1 MDRAVAGGG
10 TQVLSGTGGVGK
22 TQLAAHHARATWQ
35 ARAVDL
41 LVWVTASSRD
51 AVLSAYAEA
60 AVTVTDPDDPQ
71 NAGLDDPERAAGRFL
86 AWAQATGRRWLI
98 VLDDVSDPAHLNG
111 TDGPGDLWPPARP
124 NGRTVVTTRRRDA
137 ALPGHLIDVGL
148 FTQGEAVGYLR
159 AKLSAQG
166 RHDDPGQV
174 EELARDLGRL
184 PLALAQ
190 AVTYLLDL
198 HLDCATYR
206 VRLAD
211 RARTLPD
218 LVPEDSGLPDAHR
231 ATLAATWS
239 LSIEHADKL
248 RPTGLARP
256 MLHLA
261 ALLDPNGIPATV
273 LTSPPVL
280 AYLTEHR
287 TPDGGSDPDVSP
299 RTVGV
304 DDAADALRCLHRLSL
319 VDHTLNTPHREV
331 RVHNLVQRAT
341 REALSPAARDMAAR
355 TCADALYEAWPEVER
370 DTALGQVLRANTAA
384 LTAHAADALWQP
396 DGHPV
401 LFHTGNSLGNT
412 GLVTAA
418 RAHFQDLHTIAR
430 QKMGLDHPDT
440 LTARH
445 NLAHWRGE
453 AGDPA
458 GAATA
463 AAELLA
469 DSLRVLGPDHPDTLT
484 ARHNLAYWRGGGEA
498 GDVAGSAAAFAELLA
513 DRLRVLGPDHPDT
526 LTTRADLTFWRG
538 RAGDPAGAATATAEL
553 LVDSLRV
560 LGPDHPD
567 TLTTRH
573 NLAYWRGGAGDPAGA
588 ATAFAELL
596 ADFLRVLGPDHP
608 DTLLARH
615 NLAHWRGEA
624 GDAAGAATAF
634 AELLADS
641 LRVLGPD
648 HPATLTTRYYLAHW
662 QGQADGTSGGV
673 R

>member
-1 MDRAVAGGG
+1 MAGGG
-10 TQVLSGTGGVGK
+10 TAVLCQVLSGTGGVGK
-22 TQLAAHHARATWQ
+22 TQLAAHHARTAWQ
-35 ARAVDL
+35 AGAVDL
-41 LVWVTASSRD
+41 LVWVTATSRD

-71 NAGLDDPERAAGRFL
+71 CTGLDDPERAAVRFL
-86 AWAQATGRRWLI
+86 AWAQSTDRRWLI

-111 TDGPGDLWPPARP
+111 TDGRGDLWPPARP

-137 ALPGHLIDVGL
+137 ALPAHLIDVGL
-148 FTQGEAVGYLR
+148 FTKGEAVGYLR
-159 AKLSAQG
+159 AKLAAHG
-166 RHDDPGQV
+166 RHDDPGQI
-174 EELARDLGRL
+174 EELARNLGHL

-231 ATLAATWS
+231 ATVAATWS
-239 LSIEHADKL
+239 LSIEHADRL

-256 MLHLA
+256 MLHLV

-273 LTSPPVL
+273 LTSPPAL

-287 TPDGGSDPDVSP
+287 TPDGGTDLDVSP
-299 RTVGV
+299 RAAGV

-319 VDHTLNTPHREV
+319 VDHTPGAPHQAV

-341 REALSPAARDMAAR
+341 REALRPAARDMAAR
-355 TCADALYEAWPEVER
+355 ACADALYEAWPEVER
-370 DTALGQVLRANTAA
+370 DTVLGQALRANTAA
-384 LTAHAADALWQP
+384 LTAHASDALWEP

-401 LFHTGNSLGNT
+401 LFRTGNSLGHT

-418 RAHFQDLHTIAR
+418 RAYFQDLHTAAR
-430 QKMGLDHPDT
+430 RNLGPDHPDTLTARHYLVCWRGEAGDVAGAAAAAELLVDRLRVLGPDHPDT

-445 NLAHWRGE
+445 NVAYWRGGGAGADVAGSAAAFAELLVDRLRVLGPDHPDTLETRHNLAHWRGM
-453 AGDPA
+453 AGDAA
-458 GAATA
+458 GAATGS
-463 AAELLA
+463 AELLA
-469 DSLRVLGPDHPDTLT
+469 DSLRVLGPDHPDTLSI
-484 ARHNLAYWRGGGEA
+484 RHNVAYWQGMA
-498 GDVAGSAAAFAELLA
+498 GDA
-513 DRLRVLGPDHPDT
+513 
-526 LTTRADLTFWRG
+526 
-538 RAGDPAGAATATAEL
+538 
-553 LVDSLRV
+553 
-560 LGPDHPD
+560 
-567 TLTTRH
+567 
-573 NLAYWRGGAGDPAGA
+573 AGA
-588 ATAFAELL
+588 ATAFAELQ

-608 DTLLARH
+608 ATLLARQ
-615 NLAHWRGEA
+615 NLALWRGEA

-641 LRVLGPD
+641 LRVLGSD
-648 HPATLTTRYYLAHW
+648 HPTTLTIRYYLAQW
-662 QGQADGTSGGV
+662 RGQADGASGGV

>member
-1 MDRAVAGGG
+1 MAGGG
-10 TQVLSGTGGVGK
+10 TAVLCQVLSGTGGVGK
-22 TQLAAHHARATWQ
+22 TQLAAHHARTAWQ
-35 ARAVDL
+35 AGAVDL
-41 LVWVTASSRD
+41 LVWVTATSRE
-51 AVLSAYAEA
+51 AVLGAYSEA

-71 NAGLDDPERAAGRFL
+71 GAGLDDPERAAVRFL
-86 AWAQATGRRWLI
+86 AWAQTTDRRWLI

-111 TDGPGDLWPPARP
+111 TDGRSDLWPPARP

-148 FTQGEAVGYLR
+148 FTKDEAVDYLR
-159 AKLSAQG
+159 AKLAAQG

-174 EELARDLGRL
+174 KELARDLGYL

-231 ATLAATWS
+231 ATVAATWS
-239 LSIEHADKL
+239 LSIEHADRL

-256 MLHLA
+256 MLHLV

-273 LTSPPVL
+273 LTSPPAL

-287 TPDGGSDPDVSP
+287 TPDGDTDPDVSP
-299 RTVGV
+299 HAVGV
-304 DDAADALRCLHRLSL
+304 DDATDALRCLHRLSL
-319 VDHTLNTPHREV
+319 ADHTPNTPHQEV

-355 TCADALYEAWPEVER
+355 TCADALHEAWPEVER
-370 DTALGQVLRANTAA
+370 DTALGQALRANTAA

-396 DGHPV
+396 DAHPV
-401 LFHTGNSLGNT
+401 LFHTGNSLGQT

-418 RAHFQDLHTIAR
+418 RAYFQDLHTAAR
-430 QKMGLDHPDT
+430 Q
-440 LTARH
+440 
-445 NLAHWRGE
+445 N
-453 AGDPA
+453 
-458 GAATA
+458 
-463 AAELLA
+463 
-469 DSLRVLGPDHPDTLT
+469 LGPDHPDTLT
-484 ARHNLAYWRGGGEA
+484 ARHDLAYWRGAA
-498 GDVAGSAAAFAELLA
+498 GDAAGAATAFAELLA

-526 LTTRADLTFWRG
+526 LSTRHDLALWRG
-538 RAGDPAGAATATAEL
+538 SRAAADVA
-553 LVDSLRV
+553 
-560 LGPDHPD
+560 
-567 TLTTRH
+567 
-573 NLAYWRGGAGDPAGA
+573 WA

-596 ADFLRVLGPDHP
+596 ADQLRVLGPDHP
-608 DTLLARH
+608 ATLITRHDLAHWRGAAGDATGAATATAELLADCLRVLGPDRPATLLARH

-624 GDAAGAATAF
+624 GDVAWAATAF
-634 AELLADS
+634 AELLADE

-648 HPATLTTRYYLAHW
+648 HPNTLLARHNLARWRGEAGDAAWAATAFAELLADRLRVLGPDHPDTVITRDYLAHW
-662 QGQADGTSGGV
+662 RGQADGASGGA

>member
-1 MDRAVAGGG
+1 MAGGG
-10 TQVLSGTGGVGK
+10 TAVLCQVLSGTGGVGK
-22 TQLAAHHARATWQ
+22 TQLAAHHARTVWQ
-35 ARAVDL
+35 AGAVDL
-41 LVWVTASSRD
+41 LVWVTATSRD

-71 NAGLDDPERAAGRFL
+71 RAGLDDPERAAVRFL
-86 AWAQATGRRWLI
+86 AWAQSTDRRWLI

-111 TDGPGDLWPPARP
+111 TDGRSDLWPPARP

-148 FTQGEAVGYLR
+148 FTKSEAVGYLR
-159 AKLSAQG
+159 TKLAAQG

-174 EELARDLGRL
+174 KELARDLGHL

-206 VRLAD
+206 ARLAD
-211 RARTLPD
+211 RARRLPD

-231 ATLAATWS
+231 ATVAATWS
-239 LSIEHADKL
+239 LSIEHADRL

-273 LTSPPVL
+273 LTSPPAL

-287 TPDGGSDPDVSP
+287 TPDGDTDPGVSP
-299 RTVGV
+299 RAVGV

-319 VDHTLNTPHREV
+319 ADHTPNTPHQEV

-341 REALSPAARDMAAR
+341 REALTPAARDTAAR
-355 TCADALYEAWPEVER
+355 TCADALHEAWPEVER
-370 DTALGQVLRANTAA
+370 DTALGKALRANTAA

-396 DGHPV
+396 DAHPV
-401 LFHTGNSLGNT
+401 LFHIGNSLGHT

-418 RAHFQDLHTIAR
+418 RAYFQDLHTAAR
-430 QKMGLDHPDT
+430 QNLGPDHPDT

-445 NLAHWRGE
+445 DLAYWRGAAGDAAGAATATAELLADRLRVLGPDHPATLSTRHDLALWRGSRAAADVAWAATAFAELLADQLRVLGPDHPDTLMTRHDLAHWRGA
-453 AGDPA
+453 AGDAA
-458 GAATA
+458 GAATGT
-463 AAELLA
+463 AELLA
-469 DSLRVLGPDHPDTLT
+469 DSLRVLGPDHPITLL
-484 ARHNLAYWRGGGEA
+484 ARHNLAHWRGEA
-498 GDVAGSAAAFAELLA
+498 GDAALAATVFAELLADSLRVLGPDHPITLLARHNLARWRGEAGDAAGAATAFAELLA

-526 LTTRADLTFWRG
+526 LVTRD
-538 RAGDPAGAATATAEL
+538 
-553 LVDSLRV
+553 
-560 LGPDHPD
+560 
-567 TLTTRH
+567 
-573 NLAYWRGGAGDPAGA
+573 Y
-588 ATAFAELL
+588 
-596 ADFLRVLGPDHP
+596 
-608 DTLLARH
+608 
-615 NLAHWRGEA
+615 LAHWRG
-624 GDAAGAATAF
+624 
-634 AELLADS
+634 
-641 LRVLGPD
+641 
-648 HPATLTTRYYLAHW
+648 
-662 QGQADGTSGGV
+662 QADGASGGV

>member
-1 MDRAVAGGG
+1 MAGGG
-10 TQVLSGTGGVGK
+10 TAVLCQVLSGTGGVGK
-22 TQLAAHHARATWQ
+22 TQLAAHHARTAWQ
-35 ARAVDL
+35 AGAVDL
-41 LVWVTASSRD
+41 LVWVTATSRD

-60 AVTVTDPDDPQ
+60 AVTVSDPDDPQ
-71 NAGLDDPERAAGRFL
+71 CAGLDDPERAAVRFL
-86 AWAQATGRRWLI
+86 AWAQSTDRRWLI

-111 TDGPGDLWPPARP
+111 TGGRGDLWPPAP
-124 NGRTVVTTRRRDA
+124 ANGRTVVTTRRRDA
-137 ALPGHLIDVGL
+137 ALPGRLIDVGL
-148 FTQGEAVGYLR
+148 FTKGEAVGYLR
-159 AKLSAQG
+159 TKLAAQG

-174 EELARDLGRL
+174 EELARDLDHL

-206 VRLAD
+206 KRLAD

-231 ATLAATWS
+231 TTVAATWS
-239 LSIEHADKL
+239 LSIEHADRL

-273 LTSPPVL
+273 LTSPPAL

-287 TPDGGSDPDVSP
+287 TPDGGTDPDVSP
-299 RTVGV
+299 RAVGA
-304 DDAADALRCLHRLSL
+304 DDATDALRCLHRLSL
-319 VDHTLNTPHREV
+319 ADHTPNTPHQEV
-331 RVHNLVQRAT
+331 RVHNLVQRAA
-341 REALSPAARDMAAR
+341 REALSPAARELAAR

-370 DTALGQVLRANTAA
+370 DTALGQALRANTAA

-401 LFHTGNSLGNT
+401 LFHTGNSLGHT
-412 GLVTAA
+412 GLVTGA
-418 RAHFQDLHTIAR
+418 RAYFQDLHTAAR
-430 QKMGLDHPDT
+430 QKLGPDHPDT

-445 NLAHWRGE
+445 YLAYWRGE
-453 AGDPA
+453 AGDVA

-469 DSLRVLGPDHPDTLT
+469 DRLRVLGPDHPDTLA
-484 ARHNLAYWRGGGEA
+484 ARHYLAYWRGAGAA
-498 GDVAGSAAAFAELLA
+498 GDMAGSATAFAELLA

-526 LTTRADLTFWRG
+526 LDTRHDLAHWRG
-538 RAGDPAGAATATAEL
+538 MAGDAAGAATATAEL
-553 LVDSLRV
+553 LTDQLRV
-560 LGPDHPD
+560 LGPDHPA
-567 TLTTRH
+567 TLAARH
-573 NLAYWRGGAGDPAGA
+573 NLAHWRGMAGDAAGA
-588 ATAFAELL
+588 ATAQTELL
-596 ADFLRVLGPDHP
+596 ADKLRVLGPDHP
-608 DTLLARH
+608 DTLLARN
-615 NLAHWRGEA
+615 NLAHWRGIA
-624 GDAAGAATAF
+624 GDAAGAATAT
-634 AELLADS
+634 AELLTDQ

-648 HPATLTTRYYLAHW
+648 HPDTLVTRYYLAHW
-662 QGQADGTSGGV
+662 RGQADGASGGV

>member
-1 MDRAVAGGG
+1 M
-10 TQVLSGTGGVGK
+10 LSGTGGVGK
-22 TQLAAHHARATWQ
+22 TQLAAHHARTAWQ
-35 ARAVDL
+35 AGAVDL
-41 LVWVTASSRD
+41 LVWVTATSRN

-71 NAGLDDPERAAGRFL
+71 RAGLDDPERAAVRFL
-86 AWAQATGRRWLI
+86 AWAQSTDRRWLI

-111 TDGPGDLWPPARP
+111 TDGRSDLWPPARP

-148 FTQGEAVGYLR
+148 FTKGEAVGYLR
-159 AKLSAQG
+159 AKLAAQG

-174 EELARDLGRL
+174 QELARDLGHL

-206 VRLAD
+206 KRLAD

-231 ATLAATWS
+231 ATVAATWS
-239 LSIEHADKL
+239 LSIEHADRL

-256 MLHLA
+256 MLHLV

-273 LTSPPVL
+273 LTSPPAL

-287 TPDGGSDPDVSP
+287 TPDAGTDPDTSP
-299 RTVGV
+299 RAVRA

-319 VDHTLNTPHREV
+319 ADHTPNTPHQEV

-341 REALSPAARDMAAR
+341 REALSPGARDMAAR

-370 DTALGQVLRANTAA
+370 DTALAQALRANTAA
-384 LTAHAADALWQP
+384 LTAHATDALWQP
-396 DGHPV
+396 DTHPV
-401 LFHTGNSLGNT
+401 LFHTGNSLGHT

-418 RAHFQDLHTIAR
+418 RAHFQDLHTTAR
-430 QKMGLDHPDT
+430 QNLGPDHPYT
-440 LTARH
+440 LATRADLAR
-445 NLAHWRGE
+445 WRGA
-453 AGDPA
+453 AGDVA

-463 AAELLA
+463 TAELLA
-469 DSLRVLGPDHPDTLT
+469 DRLRVLGPDHPDTLT
-484 ARHNLAYWRGGGEA
+484 ARHNLASWRGVA
-498 GDVAGSAAAFAELLA
+498 GDADGAATAFAELLA

-526 LTTRADLTFWRG
+526 LTTRANLAHWRG
-538 RAGDPAGAATATAEL
+538 ETGDAEGAATAFAEL
-553 LVDSLRV
+553 LGDSLRV

-567 TLTTRH
+567 TLSTRH
-573 NLAYWRGGAGDPAGA
+573 Y
-588 ATAFAELL
+588 
-596 ADFLRVLGPDHP
+596 
-608 DTLLARH
+608 
-615 NLAHWRGEA
+615 LAHWRE
-624 GDAAGAATAF
+624 
-634 AELLADS
+634 
-641 LRVLGPD
+641 
-648 HPATLTTRYYLAHW
+648 
-662 QGQADGTSGGV
+662 QADGASGGFPV
-673 R
+673 TIE